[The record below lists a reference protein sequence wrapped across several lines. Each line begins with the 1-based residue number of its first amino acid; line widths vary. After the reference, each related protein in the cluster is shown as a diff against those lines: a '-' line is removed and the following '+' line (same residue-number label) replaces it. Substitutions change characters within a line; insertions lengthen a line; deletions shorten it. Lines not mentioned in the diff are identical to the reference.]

1 MSEAT
6 GEIHYFPD
14 DKESEYNMLT
24 RMSIALQTYS
34 LIVTLQSMLSH
45 ASSVV
50 SNGAIV
56 DFHYGSLLPSF
67 CEENSNSR
75 WWSELSLHEQ
85 QHCTSR
91 GWTEDICEERW
102 DWEEPSVERQ
112 IYWISQG
119 ISQNEWVRVIERQ
132 QYYIQQNITTD
143 TWEKDM
149 SWDEMPFQIMSCLMM
164 QLLWKLVLGKG

>member
-1 MSEAT
+1 MQYYIQQNITTITWEK
-6 GEIHYFPD
+6 D
-14 DKESEYNMLT
+14 M
-24 RMSIALQTYS
+24 
-34 LIVTLQSMLSH
+34 

-67 CEENSNSR
+67 CEENSNGR
-75 WWSELSLHEQ
+75 WSSQLSLHEH

-132 QYYIQQNITTD
+132 LTTD

>member
-14 DKESEYNMLT
+14 DKESDYNMLT

-34 LIVTLQSMLSH
+34 LIVTLQSMSSH

-67 CEENSNSR
+67 CEENLNSR

-91 GWTEDICEERW
+91 GWTEDIWEEGW
-102 DWEEPSVERQ
+102 DWEELSAEQQ

-119 ISQNEWVRVIERQ
+119 ISQNKWEQNNLSWEDLSVERQ

-149 SWDEMPFQIMSCLMM
+149 SWDEM
-164 QLLWKLVLGKG
+164 